1 MCLLRDP
8 GLDGSSITLEMLF
21 KAGERKTSTGM
32 TRLLQDKEGKDG
44 RVDIQSQ
51 NLGWK
56 KELEEMVLVE
66 MHNSC
71 KGGTQGWRHQSSKQ
85 LPPVP
90 VVQTPEKALAV
101 MSEALFF

>member
-32 TRLLQDKEGKDG
+32 TRLLQDKGGKDG

-56 KELEEMVLVE
+56 KELEEMVLVGFTIPAKVE
-66 MHNSC
+66 HRDGDTRAPSSS
-71 KGGTQGWRHQSSKQ
+71 HQFLWSKH
-85 LPPVP
+85 LRKP
-90 VVQTPEKALAV
+90 
-101 MSEALFF
+101 